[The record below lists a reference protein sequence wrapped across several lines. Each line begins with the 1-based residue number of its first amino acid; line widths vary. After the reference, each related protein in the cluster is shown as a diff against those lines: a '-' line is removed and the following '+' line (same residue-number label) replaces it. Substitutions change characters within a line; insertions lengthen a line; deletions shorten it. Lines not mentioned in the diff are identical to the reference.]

1 MDYLDQSPRGE
12 RSLGELFRELGLELS
27 TLVRQEAALAR
38 AEMSQKLSQVGK
50 NVGMIAAG
58 GAIAYA
64 GFLGLCAAVTFLLV
78 EGGLAWW
85 AASLLVGVA
94 VGLAGGVLI
103 WKGLEA
109 LKETDLVPRQ
119 TLETLKEERNEPRI
133 RRAA

>member
-1 MDYLDQSPRGE
+1 MSLLDPSQRGE

-38 AEMSQKLSQVGK
+38 AEMSKKLSQVGK
-50 NVGMIAAG
+50 NVGLIAAG

-64 GFLGLCAAVTFLLV
+64 GFLGLCGAVTFLLV
-78 EGGLAWW
+78 EGGMSWW
-85 AASLLVGVA
+85 GASLLVGIA
-94 VGLAGGVLI
+94 VGIAGGLLI
-103 WKGLEA
+103 WRGLEG

-119 TLETLKEERNEPRI
+119 TLETLKEEQNEPRI